1 MTASPLYARLS
12 QELGLKPKA
21 PSPNLAGAEM
31 CSQPLLRLDHGAA
44 LLDYVNSRLSEHS
57 DCASSSSSSSS
68 NQATASQAGAVPLL
82 CTVPRAAAPLLKAV
96 SVPVQLMSVGGQW
109 QRAANGTEITLKFL
123 YSKKSLAI
131 EARPVGGDR
140 KSRMDVTWADL
151 SAMRLLLTA
160 EDLAV
165 LELDI
170 GQPPTFKHE
179 LPPQARR
186 HTLWSTCDDFTAG
199 VMTATRTLRLVCEAG
214 MLDGPMESLLSCDER
229 LAELTASGGLPTAA
243 GPLPADAANSP
254 LATAEGIPIAEA
266 AALPRTPV
274 SRSASSSA
282 LPAAAAQAA
291 APLKAPPQQQPQQA
305 MAPKPCLQ
313 RLPSLPSLTQQD
325 SRQSTSSLQALPALD
340 RPAPAAGAAPTP
352 PAPVYEPLP
361 TLPSMGSS
369 TLADHLLP
377 VLPQLPRQQQPVQ
390 AATAPQVHALGLQ
403 EQTHLLSQRGS
414 QMLQAAEAA
423 LQSLASIG
431 STPFMAA
438 AQPQQ
443 VYTQLPHPA
452 VAAVSPQQQY
462 VALPRVPITPFAQQ
476 SFQQLP
482 ALPEVGDW
490 VPELDMGME
499 AGMGVFFT
507 PGAHHAA
514 AEHFGAP
521 LLPSDQLNNAVGC
534 CSSTQAGT
542 TPEGPTDSSNSCSD
556 MGRSFLD
563 DEAAFD
569 QLFPSIAHDGDDF
582 AGSDFCMDGPLL
594 GESSSMFNNTQLE
607 QQQEPTSRRQLQ
619 SKLSVRNGNI
629 SKKQLRRHGHLPVS
643 V

>member
-1 MTASPLYARLS
+1 
-12 QELGLKPKA
+12 
-21 PSPNLAGAEM
+21 
-31 CSQPLLRLDHGAA
+31 
-44 LLDYVNSRLSEHS
+44 
-57 DCASSSSSSSS
+57 
-68 NQATASQAGAVPLL
+68 
-82 CTVPRAAAPLLKAV
+82 
-96 SVPVQLMSVGGQW
+96 
-109 QRAANGTEITLKFL
+109 
-123 YSKKSLAI
+123 
-131 EARPVGGDR
+131 
-140 KSRMDVTWADL
+140 
-151 SAMRLLLTA
+151 
-160 EDLAV
+160 
-165 LELDI
+165 
-170 GQPPTFKHE
+170 
-179 LPPQARR
+179 
-186 HTLWSTCDDFTAG
+186 
-199 VMTATRTLRLVCEAG
+199 
-214 MLDGPMESLLSCDER
+214 
-229 LAELTASGGLPTAA
+229 
-243 GPLPADAANSP
+243 
-254 LATAEGIPIAEA
+254 
-266 AALPRTPV
+266 
-274 SRSASSSA
+274 
-282 LPAAAAQAA
+282 
-291 APLKAPPQQQPQQA
+291 

-507 PGAHHAA
+507 PGRAFISACLCVQPCGLATLLSAA
-514 AEHFGAP
+514 
-521 LLPSDQLNNAVGC
+521 
-534 CSSTQAGT
+534 
-542 TPEGPTDSSNSCSD
+542 
-556 MGRSFLD
+556 
-563 DEAAFD
+563 
-569 QLFPSIAHDGDDF
+569 
-582 AGSDFCMDGPLL
+582 
-594 GESSSMFNNTQLE
+594 
-607 QQQEPTSRRQLQ
+607 
-619 SKLSVRNGNI
+619 
-629 SKKQLRRHGHLPVS
+629 LPVWHLS
-643 V
+643 AITQECRTLARSDHEARSDHD